1 MSVIKHKEQRVG
13 IFIDAQNLYH
23 TAKNLFQ
30 SRVNFGQVV
39 KDLAAGRVIIR
50 AMAYVITTES
60 GEEKAFFEAL
70 GKMGIE
76 TRTKDLQVF
85 GSGAKKADWDVGLAV
100 DAIKLA
106 PKLDTIILVTG
117 DGDFVPLVEYLKI
130 NEGCQVEVASF
141 GQSTS
146 LKLKESA
153 DEFVDLSE
161 NVRKYLIGY
170 NPKGDRNKF
179 RKQNNNSQSQNQ
191 NPPASREEKSEN

>member
-153 DEFVDLSE
+153 DEFVDLTE

-170 NPKGDRNKF
+170 NPKGDRNRF
-179 RKQNNNSQSQNQ
+179 RKQNNTSTSQNQ
-191 NPPASREEKSEN
+191 TPPASKQEKSEN